1 MIKIDRSFI
10 SNLERSAQSKALL
23 RGVIG
28 LARGLELPVTAEGVE
43 TRAQLDVLTRAG
55 CDLVQGFLIGRPAP
69 IGNYA
74 EVVGR
79 SVGLDQRRL
88 PLSQASTA
96 RSTR

>member
-10 SNLERSAQSKALL
+10 SNLERNSQSKALL
-23 RGVIG
+23 RGVVG

-55 CDLVQGFLIGRPAP
+55 CDLVQGYLIGRPAP

-74 EVVGR
+74 EIVGR
-79 SVGLDQRRL
+79 LAGLDQRRL
-88 PLSQASTA
+88 ALSPAPAA
-96 RSTR
+96 RSAR